1 MHVYTQAKYDE
12 DVAAFHALHPI
23 APVIYYKDHEYYD
36 ELVFRFKINAAPNPA
51 PKAFIL
57 VKNYDDG
64 V

>member
-36 ELVFRFKINAAPNPA
+36 ELVFRFKINAA
-51 PKAFIL
+51 AFIL